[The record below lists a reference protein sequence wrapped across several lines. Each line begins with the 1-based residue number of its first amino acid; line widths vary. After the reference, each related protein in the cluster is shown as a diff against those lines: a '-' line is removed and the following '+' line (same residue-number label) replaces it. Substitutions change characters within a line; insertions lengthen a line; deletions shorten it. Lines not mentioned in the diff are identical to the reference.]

1 MHGGL
6 PGAMCNNTFNR
17 RSVSRVELCARVDLL
32 QRADARELRSMGKKY
47 MCVVSTVIKI
57 KSLPVLHSPA
67 NMTETGTDIDSNT

>member
-17 RSVSRVELCARVDLL
+17 RSVSRVELCARVDL
-32 QRADARELRSMGKKY
+32 QRVDARELRSMGKKY
-47 MCVVSTVIKI
+47 TCVVAIAIKI
-57 KSLPVLHSPA
+57 KSLPVLYSPV